1 MLISSGRA
9 PFQCIITLL
18 VFTLILNKP
27 VLLFLHSTIM
37 YQADMP
43 GILALI
49 SFKIYNLSEY
59 VVEGIKQNRLILL
72 KML

>member
-1 MLISSGRA
+1 MYHNTSGIHTNPQQASSFVSAQHYNVPGRYAGIS
-9 PFQCIITLL
+9 
-18 VFTLILNKP
+18 
-27 VLLFLHSTIM
+27 
-37 YQADMP
+37 
-43 GILALI
+43 ALI